1 MPEAG
6 EAASQFVERSCAIR
20 RYCSFLRDA
29 IGCIAIQAPERP
41 ARSTQMKD
49 RKMQKKKKLSR
60 KIALRAVR
68 LQEVKFTSSSKANN
82 YPSIPISPVD

>member
-6 EAASQFVERSCAIR
+6 KAARQFVIARER
-20 RYCSFLRDA
+20 
-29 IGCIAIQAPERP
+29 GGM
-41 ARSTQMKD
+41 MKD
-49 RKMQKKKKLSR
+49 HKLLKKKKPTR

-68 LQEVKFTSSSKANN
+68 LQEVKFTTSSKPGN

>member
-6 EAASQFVERSCAIR
+6 EAARQFVIARER
-20 RYCSFLRDA
+20 
-29 IGCIAIQAPERP
+29 GGM
-41 ARSTQMKD
+41 MKD
-49 RKMQKKKKLSR
+49 HKLQKKKKPAR

-68 LQEVKFTSSSKANN
+68 LQEVKFTTSSKPGN